1 MHFIETPTFT
11 RRVARFLS
19 DERYRALQ
27 TDLLQNPEKGVV
39 IRGSGGI
46 RKLRWDIEGRGKSG
60 GTRIIYYWTS
70 QQQTI
75 LMLLIYGKSEQDD
88 LTPDQLK
95 ILRRLVEAEFNER

>member
-1 MHFIETPTFT
+1 MHFIETPTFS
-11 RRVARFLS
+11 RRVVRLLT

-27 TDLLQNPEKGVV
+27 TDLLQDPEKGVV

-60 GTRIIYYWTS
+60 GVRVIYYWAS
-70 QQQTI
+70 QQQII
-75 LMLLIYGKSEQDD
+75 LMLLIYSKSEQDD

-95 ILRRLVEAEFNER
+95 ILRRLMEAEFNGR